1 MMTSKCYV
9 WRWLPGATEP
19 VVAGEL
25 QIDEKG
31 RQRFVYGRSYLDR
44 KNAEAIYEPEL
55 PLRQGEHEPID
66 GLEHFSCLRDAA
78 PDAWGRRVIDNRIFG
93 KAAAAAAAG
102 SKVDEITYLLES
114 GSDRTGALD
123 FQTSPTEYIP
133 GNHAE
138 ATLEDLYQAAELL
151 ETGRPIPREL
161 EQALRHG
168 TSIGGARPKATL
180 TTAEAKYVAKFT
192 VSTDIFPIVKAEY
205 VAMTLAAR
213 LGLDVAKVSL
223 EKAAKKDVLLV
234 ERFDRQ
240 ASTSGWCRR
249 AMVSGLT
256 VLGLDEKWAREATYP
271 DLVDQ
276 MRIHGLTFK
285 KEATELFSRLV
296 FNVLIGNT
304 DDHARNHSFFVEGRN
319 IRLTP
324 AYDITPFPRAGGEA
338 SHGMK
343 ITRGSNLSRI
353 QLCLDAATEFG
364 LSKEEARAL
373 VEAQIRGVVEHFDGL
388 CEEAGMTRAA
398 RNQLRRRSVLNP
410 DIFSGCEVAD
420 PEDW

>member
-1 MMTSKCYV
+1 MMTSNCYV

-19 VVAGEL
+19 VVAGVL

-31 RQRFVYGRSYLDR
+31 RQRFAYGSSYLDR

-55 PLRQGEHEPID
+55 PLRRGEHEPID

-78 PDAWGRRVIDNRIFG
+78 PDAWGRRVILNRIFG
-93 KAAAAAAAG
+93 KGAAADAAE
-102 SKVDEITYLLES
+102 SEVNEITYLLES

-123 FQTSPTEYIP
+123 FQTSAKEYVP
-133 GNHAE
+133 RNHDE
-138 ATLEDLYQAAELL
+138 ATLEDLHQAAELL
-151 ETGRPIPREL
+151 ETGQPIPPEL

-168 TSIGGARPKATL
+168 TSIGGARPKATI
-180 TTAEAKYVAKFT
+180 TTGNAKYVAKFS
-192 VSTDIFPIVKAEY
+192 VSIDIFPIVQAEY

-223 EKAAKKDVLLV
+223 EKAGEKDVLLV
-234 ERFDRQ
+234 ERFDR
-240 ASTSGWCRR
+240 ASSPSGWCRR

-276 MRIHGLTFK
+276 MRIHGVTFK
-285 KEATELFSRLV
+285 KEAAELFSRLV

-324 AYDITPFPRAGGEA
+324 AYDITPFPRSGGEA
-338 SHGMK
+338 GHGMK
-343 ITRGSNLSRI
+343 ITRSSNLSRI

-364 LSKEEARAL
+364 LSGEEARKIA
-373 VEAQIRGVVEHFDGL
+373 ERQIRGVVEHFDGL
-388 CEEAGMTRAA
+388 CDEAGMTRTA

-410 DIFSGCEVAD
+410 DIFSGCDVAE
-420 PEDW
+420 PREW